1 MSKIGIIENS
11 KGLAEYF
18 IKFLDYD
25 EYEVFPIWYTS
36 KLPEDK
42 FDAYIFTG
50 DYSNISDG
58 LLPRHEL
65 QIQLVKK
72 IHDKKIFGSCFFHQL
87 IGLVYGGK
95 VVKRDHRYLGWH
107 QTIFETR
114 HEIFNR
120 LNNPYFLNLNVDE
133 LIEIPDN
140 AEILATGQECPNQIL
155 KYGKYIL
162 TCQSHPEIYK
172 GEALEAIKVHR
183 ESLLVRCPDLDEIV
197 KQTKNYAKDEDCRRF
212 MLNLMEWLRA

>member
-1 MSKIGIIENS
+1 MRQIAIIENS
-11 KGLAEYF
+11 EDLAKYF

-25 EYEVFPIWYTS
+25 EYEVFPVWYTS
-36 KLPEDK
+36 KLPEDD
-42 FDAYIFTG
+42 FYAYIFTG

-87 IGLVYGGK
+87 IGLAYGGK
-95 VVKRDHRYLGWH
+95 VVKRKHRYLGWH
-107 QTIFETR
+107 ETVFESR

-120 LNNPYFLNLNVDE
+120 LKDPYFLNLNVDE
-133 LIEIPDN
+133 LIEIPEK
-140 AEILATGQECPNQIL
+140 AQVLATGLGCKYQIL

-172 GEALEAIKVHR
+172 GEALDVINAHKK
-183 ESLLVRCPDLDEIV
+183 SLLVRCPDLEKIV
-197 KQTKNYAKDEDCRRF
+197 SQTKKYANDDDCRRF
-212 MLNLMEWLRA
+212 MLNMMEWLRA